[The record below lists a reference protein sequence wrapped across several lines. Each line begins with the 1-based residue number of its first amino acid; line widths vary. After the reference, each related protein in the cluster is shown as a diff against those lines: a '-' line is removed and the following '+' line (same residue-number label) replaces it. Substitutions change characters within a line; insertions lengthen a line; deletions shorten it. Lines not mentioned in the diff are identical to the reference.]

1 LKRTC
6 AAIVAALTK
15 AKMTDVIGLDVPELL
30 TGSVNGALPA
40 NYDPAKPCVDAL
52 PPTSHSHTFW
62 PDGRFNSYDE
72 IGQEV
77 DNESYVMI
85 DDHTFSMGD
94 PTTTFHFSVTGNT
107 IAFDVVVP
115 AGCTSLDC
123 HKGLAW
129 GFAVAFPGQSWTRVT
144 SGPHVP

>member
-6 AAIVAALTK
+6 VAIVAALTK
-15 AKMTDVIGLDVPELL
+15 AKMTDVIDLDVPELL
-30 TGSVNGALPA
+30 KGSVNGGLPA
-40 NYDPAKPCVDAL
+40 TYNPAQPCADAL
-52 PPTSHSHTFW
+52 PPTAHSHTFW
-62 PDGRFNSYDE
+62 PHGRFNSYDE
-72 IGQEV
+72 TGQEV
-77 DNESYVMI
+77 DNDAYVLI

-94 PTTTFHFSVTGNT
+94 PATTFQFSVTGET

-115 AGCTSLDC
+115 GGCTSLDC

-129 GFAVAFPGQSWTRVT
+129 GFAVAYPGQSWTRVT